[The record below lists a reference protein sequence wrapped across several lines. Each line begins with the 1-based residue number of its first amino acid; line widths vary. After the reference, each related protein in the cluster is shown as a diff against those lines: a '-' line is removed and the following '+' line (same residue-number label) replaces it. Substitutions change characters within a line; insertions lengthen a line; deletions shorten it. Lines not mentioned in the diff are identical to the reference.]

1 MLTPMAG
8 LCAAGLVASV
18 VGHPTCFDVLFGVP
32 PKPEGER
39 HAPAETIA
47 IDKPTMLRFNEL
59 LLARGVYKAD
69 MKYYISTVHTD
80 EDIDMAIAVFREAAA
95 VLASEQ

>member
-1 MLTPMAG
+1 MSPKPEFRAKRQCQGRPNTVSPAQLTP
-8 LCAAGLVASV
+8 
-18 VGHPTCFDVLFGVP
+18 GVRNAW
-32 PKPEGER
+32 EGER

>member
-1 MLTPMAG
+1 
-8 LCAAGLVASV
+8 
-18 VGHPTCFDVLFGVP
+18 
-32 PKPEGER
+32 
-39 HAPAETIA
+39 
-47 IDKPTMLRFNEL
+47 MLRFNEL

-95 VLASEQ
+95 VLAAEQ